1 MAGGPIARMP
11 LGVRP
16 RVRRTLDQRLIVR
29 FPSLAAASFGL
40 VLKLPVGSRLRQ
52 AGVSRAVRLGLEA
65 FNRQDLDV
73 VAAGFHPELEYY
85 PYREFVESGLAEP
98 CYHGRSGYRA
108 YVEGT
113 YDVWGAGVRLEP
125 TELID
130 LGDRFV
136 VLADMPMQAQA
147 SGIALAETYGS
158 IWTLKDGQI
167 AEVRDF
173 LDQAEALAVAGVR
186 E

>member
-1 MAGGPIARMP
+1 MAGGSIARMP

-16 RVRRTLDQRLIVR
+16 QPSRTLDQRLVVR

-40 VLKLPVGSRLRQ
+40 VLRLPVGSRLRT

-65 FNRQDLDV
+65 FNRKDLDA

-85 PYREFVESGLAEP
+85 PYREFVEAGLAEA
-98 CYHGRSGYRA
+98 CYHGPSGYRA
-108 YVEGT
+108 YIEGT

-125 TELID
+125 TELVD
-130 LGDRFV
+130 LGDQFV

-147 SGIALAETYGS
+147 SGVALAETYGS
-158 IWTLKDGQI
+158 IWTLKDGLI
-167 AEVRDF
+167 VEVRDF
-173 LDQAEALAVAGVR
+173 LDQAEALAAGGVR